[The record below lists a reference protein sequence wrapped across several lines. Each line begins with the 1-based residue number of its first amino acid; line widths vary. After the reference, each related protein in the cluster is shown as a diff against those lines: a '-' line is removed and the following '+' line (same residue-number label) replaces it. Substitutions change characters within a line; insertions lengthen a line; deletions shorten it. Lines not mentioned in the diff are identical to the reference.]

1 MIFNLLAFLF
11 VIGLLLIPHELGH
24 FLAARLSGIK
34 VERFSIGFGPPLFKF
49 KWKETLFLVCL
60 IPLGGYVKM
69 AGEKREECQG
79 KTWEFFSKPV
89 GVRAKVVFSGPIAN
103 IILGFIIFWII
114 FMIGVPIPKPIVG
127 DVLKEYPAYKAGI
140 EKGDYIISINGKDVE
155 DWFDINRLIKENR
168 KKYIEMVVLRK
179 GRKKKIVISP
189 QIKKMK
195 DIFGRENKFPFIG
208 IKASS
213 QFKIVKFNPFVAFF
227 KSLEKIG
234 IITIMLFKSLLFI
247 ILGIL
252 PFKEAIAGPLGIF
265 QITSQVAHQGI
276 LPLIDTVG
284 MLSVVLAIINLF
296 PIPVLD
302 GGYLVFFLIE
312 KIRKRPLSEKVENLV
327 IQIGMAILVILFILA
342 TYSDILRLWKK

>member
-1 MIFNLLAFLF
+1 MIFNLFAFLF

-79 KTWEFFSKPV
+79 KDYEFFSKPL
-89 GVRAKVVFSGPIAN
+89 GIRSRVVFSGPLAN
-103 IILGFIIFWII
+103 IVLGFFIFWII
-114 FMIGVPIPKPIVG
+114 FMIGVPILQPVVG
-127 DVLKEYPAYKAGI
+127 DVLKDYPAYEAGI
-140 EKGDYIISINGKDVE
+140 KKGDYIISINGKKVE
-155 DWFDINRLIKENR
+155 NWFDVSKLIKEN
-168 KKYIEMVVLRK
+168 KGKYIEIVVLRN
-179 GRKKKIVISP
+179 GEKKKIVVFP

-195 DIFGRENKFPFIG
+195 DIFGREREFPFVG

-234 IITIMLFKSLLFI
+234 IITIMLFKSLFFI

-276 LPLIDTVG
+276 LPLMDTVG
-284 MLSVVLAIINLF
+284 ILSIVLAIINLF

-312 KIRKRPLSEKVENLV
+312 KIRKRPLSEKTENLV

-342 TYSDILRLWKK
+342 TYSDILRLWKR